1 MITKTLTLVAL
12 LLAVH
17 AAPATAQTTQEA
29 LGPWLQRCGVAPPN
43 GDCVRL
49 PLPKDGRDGRD
60 GRDGLDGRDGR
71 DGAPAPVG
79 PRTLRPFDL
88 GLHGVNFAVRAA
100 VSDGA
105 RAYLL
110 VYEPSARAAA
120 LVDPTTGLAQVVMP
134 FDAGIGPD
142 AQGRTITF
150 DDVTVLSPRSFAWWH
165 RGAVWVHTWDEQLAW
180 LPLPAGLF
188 RWR

>member
-1 MITKTLTLVAL
+1 MITKTLILIAL

-17 AAPATAQTTQEA
+17 AAPATAQSASET
-29 LGPWLQRCGVAPPN
+29 LGPWLQRCGVTPPN

-49 PLPKDGRDGRD
+49 PLPK
-60 GRDGLDGRDGR
+60 DGRDGR

-100 VSDGA
+100 VADGA

-110 VYEPSARAAA
+110 VYEPTARAAA

-142 AQGRTITF
+142 PQGRTITF

-165 RGAVWVHTWDEQLAW
+165 RGAVWVHTWDEQLEW
-180 LPLPAGLF
+180 QPLPAGLF